1 MFIQNSPYPRWLT
14 WLLIA
19 LLLTTSLIGL
29 ASLAAAQSTTIT
41 IATDDLFAQI
51 YDRTSPSVV
60 AIQVTVRV
68 ANAAVPG
75 QTITGTTEGTGIV
88 LDTTGHIL
96 TNNHVVDSAVRIE
109 IAFIDGTQARAEIV
123 GLDPYSD
130 LAVLLVDL
138 PAEQLS
144 QLRPAEFGDSD
155 NLRIG
160 QTVLA
165 IGSPFGQGWTLTS
178 GIISALDRTIQG
190 LTAFS
195 IGGVI
200 QTDTAINP
208 GNSGGPLLDLDGRVI
223 GVNSQIAS
231 ESGSSSGIG
240 FAIPGNLALRVA
252 QTLIEQGEM
261 EYSYLGITHD
271 NINLAI
277 IEALQL
283 PNNTRGIVIMEVIP
297 NSPADRAGLLNPV
310 IVGSGN
316 QRHLAV
322 LDIITGIDGTPMLNT
337 GDLTTYLATHTRPG
351 QTVTLTVLRNGTE
364 ELSVEV
370 TLATRP

>member
-96 TNNHVVDSAVRIE
+96 TNNHVVDGAVRIE

-277 IEALQL
+277 IEELQL